1 MRLLV
6 IETDNA
12 ALDKLETLLY
22 NIVPGYHVA
31 GKAVTVHDAAVWLQQ
46 NEPPDLVIAAVELD
60 DGLIFST
67 LQEFLLPVIY
77 IAADAALAITAFKTD
92 CIDYLLRPVEPEAL
106 RQAIRK
112 FERIFAPLL
121 RETSRSYR
129 ERFIVSVG
137 QQMKIV
143 FAEDIAYFYTEHKV
157 VYLVTFDGTKY
168 TTEFT
173 LNRLEQLLDPARFFR
188 INRQF
193 IINILP
199 IVKMRAA
206 SKSRLELTLRPET
219 KHDSVTSFERTP
231 LFRKWLVG
239 S

>member
-1 MRLLV
+1 MQLLV

-12 ALDKLETLLY
+12 ALEKLETLLHT
-22 NIVPGYHVA
+22 IVPHYQVA
-31 GKAVTVHDAAVWLQQ
+31 GRAVTVRDAAAWLQQ
-46 NEPPDLVIAAVELD
+46 NEAPDLVIAAVELH
-60 DGLIFST
+60 DGLIFPT
-67 LQEFLLPVIY
+67 LQHFIVPVIY
-77 IAADAALAITAFKTD
+77 IAPDPTHALTAFKTD
-92 CIDYLLRPVEPEAL
+92 AVDYLLRPVEADAL
-106 RQAIRK
+106 LQAIRK
-112 FERIFAPLL
+112 FERIYHPPAGAAA
-121 RETSRSYR
+121 RHYR
-129 ERFIVSVG
+129 ERFIVNVG
-137 QQMKIV
+137 QQMKLV
-143 FAEDIAYFYTEHKV
+143 FADDIAYFYTEHKV
-157 VYLVTFDGTKY
+157 VYLVTYDGTKY

-193 IINILP
+193 IISIHS

-219 KHDSVTSFERTP
+219 KHDTVTSFERTP